1 MPSIGGKRS
10 YLEFQSKA
18 RRTVTCMPMPAT
30 TPLSLPIAAVG
41 EQTDFNRLIE
51 SVKTTESNK
60 KELRAEVQYPVTV
73 PAV

>member
-1 MPSIGGKRS
+1 
-10 YLEFQSKA
+10 
-18 RRTVTCMPMPAT
+18 MPMPAT

>member
-1 MPSIGGKRS
+1 MPLIGGKRS

-41 EQTDFNRLIE
+41 EQIYFYRLIE
-51 SVKTTESNK
+51 SVKTTDSNK
-60 KELRAEVQYPVTV
+60 KRIKS
-73 PAV
+73 